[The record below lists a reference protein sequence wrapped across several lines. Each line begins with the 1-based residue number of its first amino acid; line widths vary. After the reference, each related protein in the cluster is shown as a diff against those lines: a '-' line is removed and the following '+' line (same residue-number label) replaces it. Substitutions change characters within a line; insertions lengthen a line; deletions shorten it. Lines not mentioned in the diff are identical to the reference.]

1 MFDKYRFPDIEM
13 RAIGVLLLDMDNRQ
27 RYISKLQYTDF
38 GSEHAKK
45 IFTKIKDNINANF
58 ETILRCFADNEEVRQ
73 YARTCAELTAMFLYG
88 EASIN
93 EFLEQAIE
101 YDVKTAVQTLAFEE
115 SISLADIEEL
125 VDKAHSR
132 TFVETG
138 SFDSYKKNYH
148 KVTPKFRTGF
158 PKTDSLLNGGI
169 REGSIMTVGARP
181 STGKTTFA
189 INILKAFTNTEYKII
204 LFSLEMV
211 ADMIWDRIIADVL
224 DIDYYN
230 AQNHTLTDEQYRDLD
245 LIGQAYNNLNII
257 DNISDIERMIGRV
270 YADKPTLC
278 IIDYMQIISSQ
289 KDFRDN
295 RQRIDH
301 ISRLIK
307 KCAKETKCT
316 FIVLSQVTRAGK
328 DEPTMSDLKES
339 GALEQD
345 SDYVLLLH
353 RPYVQDKSDS
363 ISPEETKVK
372 IDKNKF
378 GNTGVIDF
386 RFDGRH
392 QRFTEKESKTDI
404 ARPINTIP
412 SDDEDLPF

>member
-1 MFDKYRFPDIEM
+1 M
-13 RAIGVLLLDMDNRQ
+13 
-27 RYISKLQYTDF
+27 
-38 GSEHAKK
+38 
-45 IFTKIKDNINANF
+45 
-58 ETILRCFADNEEVRQ
+58 
-73 YARTCAELTAMFLYG
+73 TAVFLYG
-88 EASIN
+88 EKEIN

-115 SISLADIEEL
+115 SVSLADIEEL
-125 VDKAHSR
+125 VDKAHNR

-138 SFDSYKKNYH
+138 SFESYRKNYH
-148 KVTPKFRTGF
+148 KVTPKFQTGF
-158 PKTDSLLNGGI
+158 PKTDNLLNGGI
-169 REGSIMTVGARP
+169 RQGSIMTVGARP

-189 INILKAFTNTEYKII
+189 INILKAFTNTDYKII

-211 ADMIWDRIIADVL
+211 AEMIWDRIISDVM
-224 DIDYYN
+224 DIDYHK
-230 AQNHTLTDEQYRDLD
+230 AQNHNLTDEQLQEME
-245 LIGQAYNNLNII
+245 LVGQAYNNLNII

-289 KDFRDN
+289 KDFKDN

-353 RPYVQDKSDS
+353 RPYVQDKSDN

-412 SDDEDLPF
+412 SDDDLPF

>member
-1 MFDKYRFPDIEM
+1 MFDKYLFPEIEM
-13 RAIGVLLLDMDNRQ
+13 KAIGVLLLDMKNRQ

-45 IFTKIKDNINANF
+45 IFTKIKDNINAKP

-73 YARTCAELTAMFLYG
+73 YARTCAELTAVFLYG
-88 EASIN
+88 EKEIN

-115 SISLADIEEL
+115 SVSLADIEEL
-125 VDKAHSR
+125 VDKAHNR

-138 SFDSYKKNYH
+138 SFESYRKNYH
-148 KVTPKFRTGF
+148 KVTPKFKTGF

-169 REGSIMTVGARP
+169 RQGSIMTVGARP

-189 INILKAFTNTEYKII
+189 INILKAFTNTDYKII

-211 ADMIWDRIIADVL
+211 AEMIWDRIISDVM
-224 DIDYYN
+224 DIDYHK
-230 AQNHTLTDEQYRDLD
+230 AQNHNLTDEQFQEMELV
-245 LIGQAYNNLNII
+245 GQAYNNLNII

-289 KDFRDN
+289 KDFKDN

-316 FIVLSQVTRAGK
+316 FLVLSQVTRAGK

-353 RPYVQDKSDS
+353 RPYVQDKSDN

-386 RFDGRH
+386 KFDGRH

-412 SDDEDLPF
+412 PDDDLPF

>member
-1 MFDKYRFPDIEM
+1 MFDKYLFPEIEM
-13 RAIGVLLLDMDNRQ
+13 KAIGVLLLDMENRQ

-45 IFTKIKDNINANF
+45 IFTKIKDNINAKP

-73 YARTCAELTAMFLYG
+73 YARTCAELTAVFLYG
-88 EASIN
+88 EKEIN

-115 SISLADIEEL
+115 SVSLADIEEL
-125 VDKAHSR
+125 VDKAHNR

-138 SFDSYKKNYH
+138 SFESYRKNYH
-148 KVTPKFRTGF
+148 KVTPKFQTGF
-158 PKTDSLLNGGI
+158 PKTDNLLNGGI
-169 REGSIMTVGARP
+169 RQGSIMTVGARP

-189 INILKAFTNTEYKII
+189 INILKAFTNTDYKII

-211 ADMIWDRIIADVL
+211 AEMIWDRIISDVM
-224 DIDYYN
+224 DIDYHK
-230 AQNHTLTDEQYRDLD
+230 AQNHTLTDEQLQEME
-245 LIGQAYNNLNII
+245 LVGQAYNNLNII

-289 KDFRDN
+289 KDFKDN
-295 RQRIDH
+295 RQRIDY

-353 RPYVQDKSDS
+353 RPYVQDKSDN

-386 RFDGRH
+386 KFDGRH

-412 SDDEDLPF
+412 PDDDLPF

>member
-1 MFDKYRFPDIEM
+1 MFDKYLFPEIEM
-13 RAIGVLLLDMDNRQ
+13 KAIGVLLLDMENRQ

-45 IFTKIKDNINANF
+45 IFTKIKDNINAKP

-73 YARTCAELTAMFLYG
+73 YARTCAELTAVFLYG
-88 EASIN
+88 EKEIN

-115 SISLADIEEL
+115 SVSLADIEEL
-125 VDKAHSR
+125 VDKAHNR

-138 SFDSYKKNYH
+138 SFESYRKNYH
-148 KVTPKFRTGF
+148 KVTPKFKTGF
-158 PKTDSLLNGGI
+158 PKTDNLLNGGI
-169 REGSIMTVGARP
+169 RQGSIMTVGARP

-189 INILKAFTNTEYKII
+189 INILKAFTNTDYKII

-211 ADMIWDRIIADVL
+211 AEMIWDRIISDVM
-224 DIDYYN
+224 DIDYHK
-230 AQNHTLTDEQYRDLD
+230 AQNHNLTDEQLQEME
-245 LIGQAYNNLNII
+245 LVGQAYNNLNII
-257 DNISDIERMIGRV
+257 DNIGDIERMIGRV

-289 KDFRDN
+289 KDFKDN

-363 ISPEETKVK
+363 VSPEETKVK

-386 RFDGRH
+386 KFDGRH

-412 SDDEDLPF
+412 PDDDLPF